1 MVVKRG
7 DWKNTPRDCY
17 LLPGSEYRVFSTM
30 IRSGVRTAKGRN
42 RSESESTFFGSL
54 LGPYDTTLEL
64 AKCQWVNRYRVQR
77 TKVPTSADIT
87 SKPLAAGRILTP
99 PKMNNRWGS
108 ERQQRRDWSFR
119 LAIGASTGFL
129 LIILWEFDSW
139 PNGDSHIPSDISTP
153 FLSPLIL
160 FTPVIFPPS
169 ISHHLPQRQNWPLVL
184 LPWLDEHF
192 LCPKYRKADWT
203 NWTSPFLKATAR
215 MIQNLPYLSS
225 SKN

>member
-77 TKVPTSADIT
+77 TKLPTSADIT
-87 SKPLAAGRILTP
+87 SKPLGAGRILTP
-99 PKMNNRWGS
+99 LKMNNRWGS

-129 LIILWEFDSW
+129 LIILWVFDSW
-139 PNGDSHIPSDISTP
+139 PNGDSHIPSDISTLVSLRWFYSHQLHFRLL
-153 FLSPLIL
+153 FLTTSLNAKTGL
-160 FTPVIFPPS
+160 LSFFPG
-169 ISHHLPQRQNWPLVL
+169 
-184 LPWLDEHF
+184 
-192 LCPKYRKADWT
+192 
-203 NWTSPFLKATAR
+203 WTSTFFAPNIERPIEQTGRAR
-215 MIQNLPYLSS
+215 FWKPQHE
-225 SKN
+225 